1 MEREALTICF
11 PPDLLAKVRKLKEGS
26 ESFNDLIVKALEREM
41 RHRQGWAADHN
52 ARTENLFVGGGEIGA
67 LLRSHDWSQTP
78 LGVVE
83 IWSDS
88 LKTAVQILLTEL
100 DRVQPL
106 ESDLLLGRT
115 STDTLPQ
122 AAQADTFRVKLTNA
136 LRPLT
141 DANEIQVIAA
151 RVLGESLGASRV
163 IYIEVLPGGKEVVVH
178 KNYTNGVAELSG
190 LYHLEDFGRNLTDD
204 HRAGQTAIVPD
215 VANYP
220 KYSARDQARYRS
232 IDIAAHIDVPLIKN
246 NQFVALLAVHQAN
259 PRQWTEDEVKQVEE
273 TAEQTWAAVERARAE
288 AALHE
293 SRTELEGQQRKFDAL
308 VEAIPDFIYTF
319 DLAGRFTYVNPALL
333 NLWQKTLDEAL
344 GKNFFELD
352 YPTDLATRLQQQI
365 QQVIATRQ
373 PLKDETPYTS
383 AIGTRTYEYIFVPI
397 LGINGVVD
405 AVAGVTRDIT
415 ERRRAELALRQSEE
429 QTRNILESIAE
440 AFFALDENWQFTYMN
455 PSAETLL
462 DRTPGDLIGK
472 NLWSEYPGLIGNELA
487 QVYWSAMRDAKGG
500 RSHRVAASMTAFYPD
515 HDRWYEVR
523 TYPAP
528 NGITVY
534 FRNVTEQ
541 IQTAATLRQSEERYR
556 TLFESIDEGFCIIE
570 VLFDENDTPL
580 DYRFL
585 EINPT
590 FEQQTGL
597 RQAIGK
603 TARQLVPDLEDH
615 WIQIYG
621 QVALTGEP
629 ARFENGSFAM
639 NRWFDVYACRMGE
652 AQGRKV
658 AIVFKDISEQQ
669 AALRERKLREEI
681 SRQTAEFNAFR
692 VSLTDAL
699 RPLADPVKIQATAS
713 RVLGEY
719 LGANRVAYFEV
730 RGADYVVERDYV
742 NGATALAGNYPID
755 SFGPKLLAAYRT
767 GRAVSASDVEADPNL
782 SPEQRSAYAAIEI
795 GAYIG
800 IPLIKGGEFVAGLAV
815 HTSEARAWTPD
826 EVSLAEEVAERTWAA
841 VERARIEA
849 ALRESEEKYRTLFD
863 SIDEGFCL
871 VEVLFDDAGKTVD
884 HRFLETNPA
893 FENITALENAIGKT
907 IRELVPD
914 IEPHWAETLGKVVKT
929 RQPERWVNS
938 SEAMGFWFDLY
949 AFPVDEPEEHKVAII
964 FSNITQRKQAE
975 RQVEFL
981 TELSRRLGTVTDA
994 VEINRIVTREV
1005 GTFLNGHRCYY
1016 LDVTPDG
1023 SQVTVL
1029 PDWRLDGS
1037 DLAGTYDLSLFGAK
1051 EWWETAARLPFGIDD
1066 VNVHPWTKDFADNYT
1081 LINLQSYAIAPFVH
1095 EGRWVASIGVS
1106 SNKPRHWTAD
1116 EMLLLENVAARV
1128 APLIERARTE
1138 AALRDSE
1145 NRFRMAIEAAQL
1157 GTWDWNLITNQLIWD
1172 EGCKAMFGLPPE
1184 AESSIEVF
1192 FTGLHPDDRERLEQV
1207 VQWTLNPKSS
1217 GKYDVEYRTIGIQDG
1232 VERWIAAR
1240 GQAYFDAADN
1250 PQRFVGT
1257 VLNITEQKRIEA
1269 EREQLLARE
1278 QAAREAADRANRI
1291 KDEFLAVLSHELR
1304 SPLNPILGWT
1314 HLLQNG
1320 KLSEARRAEALKIIE
1335 RNANLQTQLI
1345 EDLLDISRIMQGKLS
1360 LTAAPVSL
1368 SFVISAAVETV
1379 RLAAEAKNIAIA
1391 LDLDSE
1397 IAPISGDATR
1407 LQQVMW
1413 NLLTNAVKFT
1423 PHSGQVSVELR
1434 QLDGLAQ
1441 IRVIDTGKGIN
1452 PQFLPY
1458 VFEYFRQEDGST
1470 TRKFGGLGLGLAI
1483 VRQIVEMHGGT
1494 VTAESQGENQG
1505 ATFIIQLPL
1514 MQQARAIA
1522 SEPIHTQIK
1531 AELPLDGVQILLVD
1545 DQPDTR
1551 EFQAF
1556 VLELSGANV
1565 TAVASGEEA
1574 LQALEQF
1581 TPDVLVSDI
1590 GMPEMDG
1597 YMLMQEIRARPPNQ
1611 GGNIRAI
1618 ALTAYATEIDRQRAL
1633 QVGFQTHITKPV
1645 EPEKLV
1651 RAVVSLVL

>member
-1 MEREALTICF
+1 MNFNSSINIQTHPLIADKKSGSKPSRTILRAQYNKYYPYLVTLIAMEREALTICF
-11 PPDLLAKVRKLKEGS
+11 PPDLLAKAKKLKEGS
-26 ESFNDLIVKALEREM
+26 ESFNDLIVKALEREI
-41 RHRQGWAADHN
+41 RYRQRWAAD
-52 ARTENLFVGGGEIGA
+52 RTKAENLFVGGGKIGA
-67 LLRSHDWSQTP
+67 LLRSHDWSQTS
-78 LGVVE
+78 LGAVE
-83 IWSDS
+83 TWSDS

-100 DRVQPL
+100 DRVQQL
-106 ESDLLLGRT
+106 ESDLLPECI
-115 STDTLPQ
+115 STNASHQ
-122 AAQADTFRVKLTNA
+122 AAQADAFRVKLTNA

-141 DANEIQVIAA
+141 DANEIQAIAA
-151 RVLGESLGASRV
+151 FVLGESLGASRV
-163 IYIEVLPGGKEVVVH
+163 IYIEVLPDGKEVIVH

-204 HRAGQTAIVPD
+204 HRAGRTAIVSD
-215 VANYP
+215 VANYS
-220 KYSARDQARYRS
+220 KYTASQRAIYQT

-246 NQFVALLAVHQAN
+246 NQFVALLAVHQAE
-259 PRQWTEDEVKQVEE
+259 PRQWTEDEVKRVEE

-288 AALHE
+288 AALRE
-293 SRTELEGQQRKFDAL
+293 SRSELERQLRKFDAI
-308 VEAIPDFIYTF
+308 VAAIPDFIYTF
-319 DLAGRFTYVNPALL
+319 DLAGRFTYISPALL
-333 NLWQKTLDEAL
+333 NLWQKTSDEAL

-352 YPTDLATRLQQQI
+352 YPTDLATRHQQQI

-373 PLKDETPYTS
+373 PLKDKTPYTS
-383 AIGTRTYEYIFVPI
+383 AIGTRTYEYIFVPL
-397 LGINGVVD
+397 LGINGAVD

-415 ERRRAELALRQSEE
+415 DVSNELCLRKQVEQALRQSEE
-429 QTRNILESIAE
+429 KSRNILESITD
-440 AFFALDENWQFTYMN
+440 AFFALDENWMFTYVN
-455 PSAETLL
+455 QAAEMLL
-462 DRTPGDLIGK
+462 DRVAGDLIGK
-472 NLWSEYPGLIGNELA
+472 TLWEEYSGLIGNELE
-487 QVYWSAMRDAKGG
+487 QIHWSAMRD
-500 RSHRVAASMTAFYPD
+500 RVAASMTAFYPD
-515 HDRWYEVR
+515 RDRWYEVR

-534 FRNVTEQ
+534 FKNVTEQ

-570 VLFDENDTPL
+570 VLFEENDLPSGSVPRAS

-597 RQAIGK
+597 RQAVGK

-629 ARFENGSFAM
+629 ARFENGSLAM

-652 AQGRKV
+652 PEARKV
-658 AIVFKDISEQQ
+658 AIVFKDISE
-669 AALRERKLREEI
+669 RKLSEEL
-681 SRQTAEFNAFR
+681 SRRTAEFNAFR
-692 VSLTDAL
+692 VSLSDAL
-699 RPLADPVKIQATAS
+699 RPLADPIEIQATAS

-719 LGANRVAYFEV
+719 LSANRVAYFEV

-742 NGATALAGNYPID
+742 NGAAALAGNYPVD

-782 SPEQRSAYAAIEI
+782 SPPERAAYAAIEI

-800 IPLIKGGEFVAGLAV
+800 IPLIKRGEFVAGLAV
-815 HTSEARAWTPD
+815 HTSGPRAWTPD

-841 VERARIEA
+841 VERARA
-849 ALRESEEKYRTLFD
+849 
-863 SIDEGFCL
+863 
-871 VEVLFDDAGKTVD
+871 
-884 HRFLETNPA
+884 
-893 FENITALENAIGKT
+893 
-907 IRELVPD
+907 
-914 IEPHWAETLGKVVKT
+914 
-929 RQPERWVNS
+929 
-938 SEAMGFWFDLY
+938 
-949 AFPVDEPEEHKVAII
+949 
-964 FSNITQRKQAE
+964 
-975 RQVEFL
+975 
-981 TELSRRLGTVTDA
+981 
-994 VEINRIVTREV
+994 
-1005 GTFLNGHRCYY
+1005 
-1016 LDVTPDG
+1016 
-1023 SQVTVL
+1023 
-1029 PDWRLDGS
+1029 
-1037 DLAGTYDLSLFGAK
+1037 
-1051 EWWETAARLPFGIDD
+1051 
-1066 VNVHPWTKDFADNYT
+1066 
-1081 LINLQSYAIAPFVH
+1081 
-1095 EGRWVASIGVS
+1095 
-1106 SNKPRHWTAD
+1106 
-1116 EMLLLENVAARV
+1116 
-1128 APLIERARTE
+1128 E

-1145 NRFRMAIEAAQL
+1145 NRFRMAIESAQL

-1172 EGCKAMFGLPPE
+1172 EGCKAMHGLPPE

-1192 FTGLHPDDRERLEQV
+1192 FAGLYPDDRERLEHLLQR
-1207 VQWTLNPKSS
+1207 TLNPKSN

-1269 EREQLLARE
+1269 EREQLLVRE
-1278 QAAREAADRANRI
+1278 QAARETADRANRI

-1314 HLLQNG
+1314 QLLQNG
-1320 KLSEARRAEALKIIE
+1320 KLRETQRAEALKIIE
-1335 RNANLQTQLI
+1335 RNANLQTRLI

-1368 SFVISAAVETV
+1368 TFVIYAAVETV

-1391 LDLDSE
+1391 LELDTE
-1397 IAPISGDATR
+1397 IAPIYGDAAR

-1423 PHSGQVSVELR
+1423 PNNGQVAVELR

-1441 IRVIDTGKGIN
+1441 IQVIDTGKGIN
-1452 PQFLPY
+1452 PQFLPH

-1483 VRQIVEMHGGT
+1483 VRQIVEMHGGR

-1514 MQQARAIA
+1514 MQHARAKLNA
-1522 SEPIHTQIK
+1522 FEPIHTQTEAK
-1531 AELPLDGVQILLVD
+1531 VPLEGVQILLVD
-1545 DQPDTR
+1545 DEADTR
-1551 EFQAF
+1551 EFQAL
-1556 VLELSGANV
+1556 VLSQCGANV
-1565 TAVASGEEA
+1565 TAVASALEA

-1590 GMPEMDG
+1590 GMAQMDG
-1597 YMLMQEIRARPPNQ
+1597 YMLMQQIRSRPANQ
-1611 GGNIRAI
+1611 GGTIRAI
-1618 ALTAYATEIDRQRAL
+1618 ALTAYAAEIDQQRAL

-1645 EPEKLV
+1645 EPQKLV
-1651 RAVVSLVL
+1651 RAIVSLVS

>member
-1 MEREALTICF
+1 M
-11 PPDLLAKVRKLKEGS
+11 
-26 ESFNDLIVKALEREM
+26 
-41 RHRQGWAADHN
+41 
-52 ARTENLFVGGGEIGA
+52 
-67 LLRSHDWSQTP
+67 
-78 LGVVE
+78 
-83 IWSDS
+83 
-88 LKTAVQILLTEL
+88 QILLTEL
-100 DRVQPL
+100 GQAQQPEKTQL
-106 ESDLLLGRT
+106 ESDLLPIST
-115 STDTLPQ
+115 STDALRQ
-122 AAQADTFRVKLTNA
+122 AAQADAFRVKLTNA

-141 DANEIQVIAA
+141 DANEIQAIAA

-163 IYIEVLPGGKEVVVH
+163 IYIEVLLGGKEVIVH

-190 LYHLEDFGRNLTDD
+190 LYHLEDFGRNLIDD
-204 HRAGQTAIVPD
+204 HRAGRTAIVPD

-220 KYSARDQARYRS
+220 KYTVSQKASYQT
-232 IDIAAHIDVPLIKN
+232 INIAAHIDVPLIKN
-246 NQFVALLAVHQAN
+246 DQFVALLAVHQAN
-259 PRQWTEDEVKQVEE
+259 PRPWTEDEVKRVEE

-288 AALHE
+288 AALRE

-308 VEAIPDFIYTF
+308 VAAIPDFIYTF
-319 DLAGRFTYVNPALL
+319 DLAGRFTYVNPPLL

-352 YPTDLATRLQQQI
+352 YPIGLATRLQQQI
-365 QQVIATRQ
+365 QQTIATCQ
-373 PLKDETPYTS
+373 PLKDETLYTS
-383 AIGTRTYEYIFVPI
+383 TIGTRTYEYIFVPI
-397 LGINGVVD
+397 LGINGAVD

-415 ERRRAELALRQSEE
+415 ERKQVEQALRESEE
-429 QTRNILESIAE
+429 QSRNILESITD
-440 AFFALDENWQFTYMN
+440 AFFALDENWMFTYVN
-455 PSAETLL
+455 QAAEMLL
-462 DRTPGDLIGK
+462 DRVPGNLIGK
-472 NLWSEYPGLIGNELA
+472 TLWEAYPGLIGHELEPIH
-487 QVYWSAMRDAKGG
+487 WSAMCD
-500 RSHRVAASMTAFYPD
+500 RVAASMTAFYPD

-534 FRNVTEQ
+534 FKNVTEQ

-570 VLFDENDTPL
+570 VLFDENDRPL

-597 RQAIGK
+597 RQAVGK

-621 QVALTGEP
+621 QVALTGES
-629 ARFENGSFAM
+629 ARFENGSLAM

-652 AQGRKV
+652 LEARKV
-658 AIVFKDISEQQ
+658 AIVFKDISE
-669 AALRERKLREEI
+669 RKLSEEI
-681 SRQTAEFNAFR
+681 LRRAAEFDAFR

-699 RPLADPVKIQATAS
+699 RPLADPVEIQATAS

-742 NGATALAGNYPID
+742 EGAAALAGNYPID

-767 GRAVSASDVEADPNL
+767 GCAVSASDVQADPNL
-782 SPEQRSAYAAIEI
+782 SPVQRAAYAAIEI

-800 IPLIKGGEFVAGLAV
+800 IPLVKGGEFVAGLAV
-815 HTSEARAWTPD
+815 HTSRSRAWTPD
-826 EVSLAEEVAERTWAA
+826 EISLAEEVAERTWAA
-841 VERARIEA
+841 VERAR
-849 ALRESEEKYRTLFD
+849 
-863 SIDEGFCL
+863 
-871 VEVLFDDAGKTVD
+871 V
-884 HRFLETNPA
+884 
-893 FENITALENAIGKT
+893 
-907 IRELVPD
+907 
-914 IEPHWAETLGKVVKT
+914 
-929 RQPERWVNS
+929 
-938 SEAMGFWFDLY
+938 
-949 AFPVDEPEEHKVAII
+949 
-964 FSNITQRKQAE
+964 
-975 RQVEFL
+975 
-981 TELSRRLGTVTDA
+981 
-994 VEINRIVTREV
+994 
-1005 GTFLNGHRCYY
+1005 
-1016 LDVTPDG
+1016 
-1023 SQVTVL
+1023 
-1029 PDWRLDGS
+1029 
-1037 DLAGTYDLSLFGAK
+1037 
-1051 EWWETAARLPFGIDD
+1051 
-1066 VNVHPWTKDFADNYT
+1066 
-1081 LINLQSYAIAPFVH
+1081 
-1095 EGRWVASIGVS
+1095 
-1106 SNKPRHWTAD
+1106 
-1116 EMLLLENVAARV
+1116 
-1128 APLIERARTE
+1128 E

-1145 NRFRMAIEAAQL
+1145 NRFRMALEAAQL

-1184 AESSIEVF
+1184 AQSSIEVF
-1192 FTGLHPDDRERLEQV
+1192 FAGLHPDDRERLEQV

-1257 VLNITEQKRIEA
+1257 VLNITEQKRIQT
-1269 EREQLLARE
+1269 EREQLLTRE

-1314 HLLQNG
+1314 QLLQNG
-1320 KLSEARRAEALKIIE
+1320 KLSEARRVEALKIIE
-1335 RNANLQTQLI
+1335 RNANLQTRLI
-1345 EDLLDISRIMQGKLS
+1345 EDLLDISCIMQGKLS

-1368 SFVISAAVETV
+1368 TFVIAAAVETV

-1397 IAPISGDATR
+1397 IAPIYGDAAR
-1407 LQQVMW
+1407 LQQVVW

-1423 PHSGQVSVELR
+1423 PNGGKVSVELR

-1452 PQFLPY
+1452 PQFLPH
-1458 VFEYFRQEDGST
+1458 VFESFRQEDGST

-1483 VRQIVEMHGGT
+1483 GRQIVEMHGGT

-1505 ATFIIQLPL
+1505 ATFIMQLPL
-1514 MQQARAIA
+1514 MQQATSIA
-1522 SEPIHTQIK
+1522 SEPIHTQTQ
-1531 AELPLDGVQILLVD
+1531 AEVPLDGVQILLVD
-1545 DQPDTR
+1545 DEPDTR

-1556 VLELSGANV
+1556 VLSQSGANV

-1581 TPDVLVSDI
+1581 TFDVLVSDI
-1590 GMPEMDG
+1590 GMAFIDG
-1597 YMLMQEIRARPPNQ
+1597 YMLMQQIRSRSPNQ
-1611 GGNIRAI
+1611 GGTIRAI
-1618 ALTAYATEIDRQRAL
+1618 ALTAYTTEIDQQRAL

-1645 EPEKLV
+1645 EPEELV
-1651 RAVVSLVL
+1651 RAIANLLERN

>member
-1 MEREALTICF
+1 MQTQSDNSKKILS
-11 PPDLLAKVRKLKEGS
+11 DKGS
-26 ESFNDLIVKALEREM
+26 ESMKAEE
-41 RHRQGWAADHN
+41 HKAWA
-52 ARTENLFVGGGEIGA
+52 ENLFVGGGEIGA
-67 LLRSHDWSQTP
+67 LLRSHNWSQTP
-78 LGVVE
+78 LGAVE
-83 IWSDS
+83 TWPDS
-88 LKTAVQILLTEL
+88 LKTAVEILLTEL
-100 DRVQPL
+100 DQAQPTEKTQL
-106 ESDLLLGRT
+106 ESDLLQGRT
-115 STDTLPQ
+115 STDALRQ
-122 AAQADTFRVKLTNA
+122 AAQADAFRVKLTNA

-163 IYIEVLPGGKEVVVH
+163 IYIEVLPGGKEIIVH

-204 HRAGQTAIVPD
+204 HQAERTAIVPD

-220 KYSARDQARYRS
+220 KYTASEKARYQT

-246 NQFVALLAVHQAN
+246 EQFVALLAVHQAN
-259 PRQWTEDEVKQVEE
+259 PRPWTEDEVKRVEE

-288 AALHE
+288 AALGE
-293 SRTELEGQQRKFDAL
+293 SRTDLERQLRKFDAI
-308 VEAIPDFIYTF
+308 VAAIPDSIYTF
-319 DLAGRFTYVNPALL
+319 DLAGRFTYVSPALL
-333 NLWQKTLDEAL
+333 NLWQKTSDEAL

-373 PLKDETPYTS
+373 PLKDESSYTS
-383 AIGTRTYEYIFVPI
+383 AIGTRAYEYIFVPL
-397 LGINGVVD
+397 LGINGAVD

-415 ERRRAELALRQSEE
+415 DISDELRLRRQAEQALRQSEE

-472 NLWSEYPGLIGNELA
+472 NLWSEYPGLIGNELE
-487 QVYWSAMRDAKGG
+487 QVYWSTMQD
-500 RSHRVAASMTAFYPD
+500 RVAGSMTAFYPD

-523 TYPAP
+523 TYPAR

-541 IQTAATLRQSEERYR
+541 IQTTATLRQSEERYR
-556 TLFESIDEGFCIIE
+556 TLFESIDEGFCIVE

-585 EINPT
+585 EINPA

-597 RQAIGK
+597 RQAVGK
-603 TARQLVPDLEDH
+603 TARQLVPDLEGY

-629 ARFENGSFAM
+629 ARFENASVAM
-639 NRWFDVYACRMGE
+639 NRWFDVYACRTGE
-652 AQGRKV
+652 AQARKV
-658 AIVFKDISEQQ
+658 AIVFKDISD
-669 AALRERKLREEI
+669 RKLSEEI
-681 SRQTAEFNAFR
+681 LRRTAEFNAFC

-699 RPLADPVKIQATAS
+699 RLLADPVEIQATAS
-713 RVLGEY
+713 GVLGEY

-730 RGADYVVERDYV
+730 RDADYVVERDYV
-742 NGATALAGNYPID
+742 NGAAALAGNYPID

-782 SPEQRSAYAAIEI
+782 SPEQRAAYAAIEI
-795 GAYIG
+795 CAYIG

-815 HTSEARAWTPD
+815 HTSEPRAWTPD

-841 VERARIEA
+841 VERARTEA
-849 ALRESEEKYRTLFD
+849 ALRESD
-863 SIDEGFCL
+863 
-871 VEVLFDDAGKTVD
+871 
-884 HRFLETNPA
+884 
-893 FENITALENAIGKT
+893 
-907 IRELVPD
+907 
-914 IEPHWAETLGKVVKT
+914 
-929 RQPERWVNS
+929 
-938 SEAMGFWFDLY
+938 
-949 AFPVDEPEEHKVAII
+949 
-964 FSNITQRKQAE
+964 
-975 RQVEFL
+975 
-981 TELSRRLGTVTDA
+981 
-994 VEINRIVTREV
+994 
-1005 GTFLNGHRCYY
+1005 
-1016 LDVTPDG
+1016 
-1023 SQVTVL
+1023 
-1029 PDWRLDGS
+1029 
-1037 DLAGTYDLSLFGAK
+1037 
-1051 EWWETAARLPFGIDD
+1051 
-1066 VNVHPWTKDFADNYT
+1066 
-1081 LINLQSYAIAPFVH
+1081 
-1095 EGRWVASIGVS
+1095 
-1106 SNKPRHWTAD
+1106 
-1116 EMLLLENVAARV
+1116 
-1128 APLIERARTE
+1128 
-1138 AALRDSE
+1138 

-1184 AESSIEVF
+1184 ALCSIEAF
-1192 FTGLHPDDRERLEQV
+1192 FAGQHPDDRDRLEQV
-1207 VQWTLNPKSS
+1207 MQWTLNPVSN
-1217 GKYDVEYRTIGIQDG
+1217 GKYDAEYRTIGIQDG

-1240 GQAYFDAADN
+1240 GQAYFDAADK
-1250 PQRFVGT
+1250 PQRFLGT
-1257 VLNITEQKRIEA
+1257 VLNITEQKRIQA

-1304 SPLNPILGWT
+1304 SPLNPILGWVR
-1314 HLLQNG
+1314 LLQNG
-1320 KLSEARRAEALKIIE
+1320 KLSEARKAEALKIIE
-1335 RNANLQTQLI
+1335 RNAHLQTQLI

-1360 LTAAPVSL
+1360 LRAAPVSL
-1368 SFVISAAVETV
+1368 TFVISAAVETV

-1391 LDLDSE
+1391 LDLDE
-1397 IAPISGDATR
+1397 IALISGDVAR
-1407 LQQVMW
+1407 LQQVVW

-1423 PHSGQVSVELR
+1423 PNSGQVTVELR

-1452 PQFLPY
+1452 TQFLPH

-1505 ATFIIQLPL
+1505 ATLIIQLPL
-1514 MQQARAIA
+1514 MQQATSIA
-1522 SEPIHTQIK
+1522 SDPIHTQTE
-1531 AELPLDGVQILLVD
+1531 AEVPLDGVQILLVD
-1545 DQPDTR
+1545 DEPDTR

-1556 VLELSGANV
+1556 LLSQSGANV
-1565 TAVASGEEA
+1565 TAVASGLEA

-1597 YMLMQEIRARPPNQ
+1597 YMLMQQIRSRPPNQ
-1611 GGNIRAI
+1611 GGTIRAI
-1618 ALTAYATEIDRQRAL
+1618 ALTAYAAEIDQQRAL

-1645 EPEKLV
+1645 EPEELV
-1651 RAVVSLVL
+1651 RAIANLLEPN

>member
-1 MEREALTICF
+1 M
-11 PPDLLAKVRKLKEGS
+11 
-26 ESFNDLIVKALEREM
+26 KAGE
-41 RHRQGWAADHN
+41 HKAWA
-52 ARTENLFVGGGEIGA
+52 ENLFVGGGEIGA
-67 LLRSHDWSQTP
+67 LLRSHNWSQTP
-78 LGVVE
+78 LGAVE
-83 IWSDS
+83 TWSDS

-100 DRVQPL
+100 DQAQQPEKTQL
-106 ESDLLLGRT
+106 ESDLSPVST
-115 STDTLPQ
+115 STDALRH
-122 AAQADTFRVKLTNA
+122 AQAHAFRVKLTNA

-141 DANEIQVIAA
+141 DANEIQAIAA
-151 RVLGESLGASRV
+151 LILGESLDASRV
-163 IYIEVLPGGKEVVVH
+163 IYIEVLPGGKEVIVH

-220 KYSARDQARYRS
+220 KYTASHSAMYQT

-246 NQFVALLAVHQAN
+246 DQFVALLAVHQAN
-259 PRQWTEDEVKQVEE
+259 PRPWTEDEVKRVEE

-288 AALHE
+288 AALRE
-293 SRTELEGQQRKFDAL
+293 SRTELERQLRKFDAL
-308 VEAIPDFIYTF
+308 VAAIPDFIYTF
-319 DLAGRFTYVNPALL
+319 DLAGRFTYVSPALL
-333 NLWQKTLDEAL
+333 NLWQKTSDEAL
-344 GKNFFELD
+344 GKNFFDLD

-383 AIGTRTYEYIFVPI
+383 AIGTRAYEYIFVPL
-397 LGINGVVD
+397 LGINGAVD

-415 ERRRAELALRQSEE
+415 DVSDELRLRKRVEQALHQSEK
-429 QTRNILESIAE
+429 QARNILESIAE

-462 DRTPGDLIGK
+462 DRTPGDLVGK

-487 QVYWSAMRDAKGG
+487 QVYWSAMRD
-500 RSHRVAASMTAFYPD
+500 RVAASMTAFYPD

-523 TYPAP
+523 SYPAP

-534 FRNVTEQ
+534 FKNVTEQ

-570 VLFDENDTPL
+570 VLFDENDPPSASGSTL
-580 DYRFL
+580 RASDYRFL

-590 FEQQTGL
+590 FEEQTGL
-597 RQAIGK
+597 QQAVGK
-603 TARQLVPDLEDH
+603 TVRQLVPDIEDH

-629 ARFENGSFAM
+629 ARFENGSLAM

-652 AQGRKV
+652 PEGRKV

-669 AALRERKLREEI
+669 AALRERKLSEEF
-681 SRQTAEFNAFR
+681 SRRTAEFNAFR

-699 RPLADPVKIQATAS
+699 RPLADPVEIQATAS
-713 RVLGEY
+713 RVLGKY

-730 RGADYVVERDYV
+730 RGADYVIERDYV
-742 NGATALAGNYPID
+742 NKAAALAGNYPID
-755 SFGPKLLAAYRT
+755 SFGPKLVAAFRNGRT
-767 GRAVSASDVEADPNL
+767 VSSSDVEADPNL
-782 SPEQRSAYAAIEI
+782 SPDQRAAYAAIQI

-800 IPLIKGGEFVAGLAV
+800 IPLVKRGEFVAGLAV
-815 HTSEARAWTPD
+815 HTSEPRAWTPD

-841 VERARIEA
+841 VERVRAEA

-871 VEVLFDDAGKTVD
+871 VEVLFDDAKKAVD
-884 HRFLETNPA
+884 YRFLETNPA
-893 FENITALENAIGKT
+893 FLNITALENAIGKT
-907 IRELVPD
+907 GRELVPD
-914 IEPHWAETLGKVVKT
+914 IEPHWAETFGKVVKT
-929 RQPERWVNS
+929 RQPERWVNR

-964 FSNITQRKQAE
+964 FSNITERKQAE

-1081 LINLQSYAIAPFVH
+1081 LINMQSYVIAPFVR

-1106 SNKPRHWTAD
+1106 SNKPRHWTAN

-1184 AESSIEVF
+1184 ALCSIEVF
-1192 FTGLHPDDRERLEQV
+1192 FAGLHPDDRDRLEQV
-1207 VQWTLNPKSS
+1207 LQWTLNPASS
-1217 GKYDVEYRTIGIQDG
+1217 GKYDAEYRTIGIQDG

-1240 GQAYFDAADN
+1240 GQVYFDAADN
-1250 PQRFVGT
+1250 PRRFLGT

-1320 KLSEARRAEALKIIE
+1320 KLSEAQRAEALKIIE

-1360 LTAAPVSL
+1360 LTVAPVSL
-1368 SFVISAAVETV
+1368 NFVICAALETV
-1379 RLAAEAKNIAIA
+1379 HLAAEAKNIAIA

-1397 IAPISGDATR
+1397 IAPISGDAAR

-1423 PHSGQVSVELR
+1423 PNGRQVTVELR
-1434 QLDGLAQ
+1434 QLDALAQ

-1452 PQFLPY
+1452 PQFLPH

-1505 ATFIIQLPL
+1505 ATFIIQLPV
-1514 MQQARAIA
+1514 MQQATSIA
-1522 SEPIHTQIK
+1522 SELIYTQTK
-1531 AELPLDGVQILLVD
+1531 AEVPLDGVQILLVD
-1545 DQPDTR
+1545 DEPDTR

-1556 VLELSGANV
+1556 VLSQSGANV
-1565 TAVASGEEA
+1565 TAVASGLEA

-1597 YMLMQEIRARPPNQ
+1597 YMLMQQIRSRPPNQ
-1611 GGNIRAI
+1611 GGSIRAI
-1618 ALTAYATEIDRQRAL
+1618 ALTAYAAEIDQQRAL

-1645 EPEKLV
+1645 EPEELV
-1651 RAVVSLVL
+1651 RAIANLLEGN

>member
-11 PPDLLAKVRKLKEGS
+11 PPDLLAKARKLKEGS
-26 ESFNDLIVKALEREM
+26 ESFNDLIVRALEREM
-41 RHRQGWAADHN
+41 RHRQGWAAD
-52 ARTENLFVGGGEIGA
+52 RTKAENLFVGGGEIGT
-67 LLRSHDWSQTP
+67 LLRSHNWSQTP
-78 LGVVE
+78 LGAVKT
-83 IWSDS
+83 WPDS

-100 DRVQPL
+100 DRVQQL
-106 ESDLLLGRT
+106 ESDLLPERT
-115 STDTLPQ
+115 STDALRQ
-122 AAQADTFRVKLTNA
+122 AAQADAFRVKLTNA

-141 DANEIQVIAA
+141 DANEIQAIAA
-151 RVLGESLGASRV
+151 RILGESLGASRV
-163 IYIEVLPGGKEVVVH
+163 IYIEVLRGGKEVIVH

-204 HRAGQTAIVPD
+204 HRAGQTAIIPD

-220 KYSARDQARYRS
+220 KYTASEKARYRS

-246 NQFVALLAVHQAN
+246 GQFIALLAVHQAN
-259 PRQWTEDEVKQVEE
+259 PRQWTEDDVRLVEE
-273 TAEQTWAAVERARAE
+273 TVAQTWAAVERARAE
-288 AALHE
+288 AISRE
-293 SRTELEGQQRKFDAL
+293 SRTELERQLRKFDAIAA
-308 VEAIPDFIYTF
+308 AIPDFIYTF
-319 DLAGRFTYVNPALL
+319 DLAGRFTYVSPALL
-333 NLWQKTLDEAL
+333 NLWQKTSDEAL

-373 PLKDETPYTS
+373 LLKDETPYTS
-383 AIGTRTYEYIFVPI
+383 AIGTRTYEYIFVPL
-397 LGINGVVD
+397 LGINGAVE

-429 QTRNILESIAE
+429 QSRNILESIAE
-440 AFFALDENWQFTYMN
+440 AFFSLDENWRFTYVN
-455 PSAETLL
+455 RSAEILL
-462 DRTPGDLIGK
+462 DRAPDDLIGK
-472 NLWSEYPGLIGNELA
+472 NIWEEYPGLIGNELA
-487 QVYWSAMRDAKGG
+487 QVYWSAMRDRA
-500 RSHRVAASMTAFYPD
+500 AASLTAFYPD

-534 FRNVTEQ
+534 FNNVTEQ
-541 IQTAATLRQSEERYR
+541 IQTAANLRQSEERYR
-556 TLFESIDEGFCIIE
+556 MLFESIDQSFCLCQM
-570 VLFDENDTPL
+570 LFDENGEPI
-580 DYRFL
+580 DYRVL
-585 EINPT
+585 EVNPM
-590 FEQQTGL
+590 FERMTELQDATIRELIPDIQAHWFDIYGKVVQTGESVRFENQSLAMNQWFDVNAFRVGEPQNHQFALLFTDTSDRKRAEEIL
-597 RQAIGK
+597 RQA
-603 TARQLVPDLEDH
+603 
-615 WIQIYG
+615 
-621 QVALTGEP
+621 
-629 ARFENGSFAM
+629 
-639 NRWFDVYACRMGE
+639 
-652 AQGRKV
+652 
-658 AIVFKDISEQQ
+658 
-669 AALRERKLREEI
+669 
-681 SRQTAEFNAFR
+681 AEFDAFR
-692 VSLTDAL
+692 VSLADAL
-699 RPLADPVKIQATAS
+699 RLLADPIEIQVTAS

-730 RGADYVVERDYV
+730 HGADYVFERDYV
-742 NGATALAGNYPID
+742 NGAAALAGNYPID
-755 SFGPKLLAAYRT
+755 SFGLKLLAAYCT
-767 GRAVSASDVEADPNL
+767 GCAVSVSDVEADPNL
-782 SPEQRSAYAAIEI
+782 SPDQRAAYAAIQI

-800 IPLIKGGEFVAGLAV
+800 IPLLKRGEFVAGLAV
-815 HTSEARAWTPD
+815 HTSGPRAWTPD

-841 VERARIEA
+841 VERARAEA

-871 VEVLFDDAGKTVD
+871 VEVLFDDARKAVD
-884 HRFLETNPA
+884 YRYLETNPA
-893 FENITALENAIGKT
+893 FENITTLKNAIGKT
-907 IRELVPD
+907 VRELVPD
-914 IEPHWAETLGKVVKT
+914 IEPHWAETLGRVDKT
-929 RQPERWVNS
+929 RQPERWINS

-949 AFPVDEPEEHKVAII
+949 AFPVDEPEEHKVAMI

-994 VEINRIVTREV
+994 AEINRIVTREV

-1023 SQVTVL
+1023 RQVTVL

-1037 DLAGTYDLSLFGAK
+1037 DLAGTYDLTLFGVK
-1051 EWWETAARLPFGIDD
+1051 EWWETAAHQPFGIDD
-1066 VNVHPWTKDFADNYT
+1066 VNTHPWTKDFADNYT
-1081 LINLQSYAIAPFVH
+1081 LINLQSYIIAPFVR
-1095 EGRWVASIGVS
+1095 EGRWVASVGVS
-1106 SNKPRHWTAD
+1106 SDKPRHWTAN

-1172 EGCKAMFGLPPE
+1172 QGCKAMFGLPPE

-1192 FTGLHPDDRERLEQV
+1192 FAGLHPDDRERLEQV

-1240 GQAYFDAADN
+1240 GQTYFDAADN

-1257 VLNITEQKRIEA
+1257 VLNITEQKRIQA

-1314 HLLQNG
+1314 RLLQNG

-1335 RNANLQTQLI
+1335 RNANLQTRLI

-1360 LTAAPVSL
+1360 LTAAQVSL
-1368 SFVISAAVETV
+1368 TFIISAAVETV

-1391 LDLDSE
+1391 LDLDFE
-1397 IAPISGDATR
+1397 IAPIFGDAAR
-1407 LQQVMW
+1407 LQQVVW
-1413 NLLTNAVKFT
+1413 NLLTNGVKFT
-1423 PHSGQVSVELR
+1423 PNGGQVTIELR
-1434 QLDGLAQ
+1434 QFDGLAQ

-1452 PQFLPY
+1452 PQFLPH

-1494 VTAESQGENQG
+1494 VTAESPGENQG

-1514 MQQARAIA
+1514 MQQARAMPAARAKLNA
-1522 SEPIHTQIK
+1522 SQPIPTQAK
-1531 AELPLDGVQILLVD
+1531 TEVLLDGVQILLVD
-1545 DQPDTR
+1545 DEPDTR

-1556 VLELSGANV
+1556 MLEQSGANV
-1565 TAVASGEEA
+1565 TAVASGLEA
-1574 LQALEQF
+1574 LQALEQLTF
-1581 TPDVLVSDI
+1581 DVLVSDI
-1590 GMPEMDG
+1590 GMAQMDG
-1597 YMLMQEIRARPPNQ
+1597 YMLMQEIRSRPPNQ
-1611 GGNIRAI
+1611 GGTIRAI
-1618 ALTAYATEIDRQRAL
+1618 ALTAYAAEIDQQRAF

-1651 RAVVSLVL
+1651 KAIVSLVS

>member
-1 MEREALTICF
+1 MEHEALTICF
-11 PPDLLAKVRKLKEGS
+11 PPDLLAKARNLMEGS
-26 ESFNDLIVKALEREM
+26 ESFNDLIVKGLEREM
-41 RHRQGWAADHN
+41 RHRRGWAAD
-52 ARTENLFVGGGEIGA
+52 RTKAENLFVNGGEIGA

-78 LGVVE
+78 LGAVE
-83 IWSDS
+83 TWSDS

-106 ESDLLLGRT
+106 ESELLPIST

-122 AAQADTFRVKLTNA
+122 AAQADAFPVKLTNA

-141 DANEIQVIAA
+141 DANEIQAIAA
-151 RVLGESLGASRV
+151 LVLGESLGASRV
-163 IYIEVLPGGKEVVVH
+163 IYIEVLPDGKEVIVH

-220 KYSARDQARYRS
+220 KYTASQKVMYQT

-246 NQFVALLAVHQAN
+246 DQFVALLAVHQAN
-259 PRQWTEDEVKQVEE
+259 PRPWTEDEVKRVKE

-288 AALHE
+288 AALRE
-293 SRTELEGQQRKFDAL
+293 SRTELEGQLRKFDAL
-308 VEAIPDFIYTF
+308 VAAIPDFIYTF
-319 DLAGRFTYVNPALL
+319 DLAGRFTYVSPALL
-333 NLWQKTLDEAL
+333 NLWQKTSDEAL

-365 QQVIATRQ
+365 QQAIATRQ

-383 AIGTRTYEYIFVPI
+383 AIGTGTYEYIFVP
-397 LGINGVVD
+397 LFGINSAVD

-415 ERRRAELALRQSEE
+415 ERRQVEQALRQSEE

-440 AFFALDENWQFTYMN
+440 AFFALDENWQFTYIN

-462 DRTPGDLIGK
+462 DRTPGDLVGK

-487 QVYWSAMRDAKGG
+487 QVYWSTMRD
-500 RSHRVAASMTAFYPD
+500 RVAASMTAFYPE

-528 NGITVY
+528 NGIAVY

-556 TLFESIDEGFCIIE
+556 TLFESIDEGFSIIE

-597 RQAIGK
+597 RQAVGK

-629 ARFENGSFAM
+629 ARFENGSAAM

-652 AQGRKV
+652 AQARKV

-669 AALRERKLREEI
+669 AALRERKRAEEI
-681 SRQTAEFNAFR
+681 SRRAAEFNAFR

-719 LGANRVAYFEV
+719 LGANRVLYFEV

-742 NGATALAGNYPID
+742 NGVAALAGNYPID

-767 GRAVSASDVEADPNL
+767 GCAVSVFDVEADPNL
-782 SPEQRSAYAAIEI
+782 SPEQRAAYAAIEI

-800 IPLIKGGEFVAGLAV
+800 IPLIKRGEFVAGLAV
-815 HTSEARAWTPD
+815 NTSEARAWTPD
-826 EVSLAEEVAERTWAA
+826 EVSLAEEVADRTWAA
-841 VERARIEA
+841 V
-849 ALRESEEKYRTLFD
+849 
-863 SIDEGFCL
+863 
-871 VEVLFDDAGKTVD
+871 
-884 HRFLETNPA
+884 
-893 FENITALENAIGKT
+893 
-907 IRELVPD
+907 
-914 IEPHWAETLGKVVKT
+914 
-929 RQPERWVNS
+929 
-938 SEAMGFWFDLY
+938 
-949 AFPVDEPEEHKVAII
+949 
-964 FSNITQRKQAE
+964 
-975 RQVEFL
+975 
-981 TELSRRLGTVTDA
+981 
-994 VEINRIVTREV
+994 
-1005 GTFLNGHRCYY
+1005 
-1016 LDVTPDG
+1016 
-1023 SQVTVL
+1023 
-1029 PDWRLDGS
+1029 
-1037 DLAGTYDLSLFGAK
+1037 
-1051 EWWETAARLPFGIDD
+1051 
-1066 VNVHPWTKDFADNYT
+1066 
-1081 LINLQSYAIAPFVH
+1081 
-1095 EGRWVASIGVS
+1095 
-1106 SNKPRHWTAD
+1106 
-1116 EMLLLENVAARV
+1116 
-1128 APLIERARTE
+1128 ERARTE

-1172 EGCKAMFGLPPE
+1172 EGCKAMFGLPLE

-1192 FTGLHPDDRERLEQV
+1192 YAGLHPDDHERLEQV
-1207 VQWTLNPKSS
+1207 LQWTFNPKSN

-1232 VERWIAAR
+1232 IERWIAAR
-1240 GQAYFDAADN
+1240 GQAYFDAANN
-1250 PQRFVGT
+1250 PQRFIGT
-1257 VLNITEQKRIEA
+1257 VLNITEQKRIQA
-1269 EREQLLARE
+1269 EREQLLASE

-1314 HLLQNG
+1314 RLLQNG
-1320 KLSEARRAEALKIIE
+1320 KLSEARRVEALKTIE

-1368 SFVISAAVETV
+1368 TFVISAAVETV
-1379 RLAAEAKNIAIA
+1379 RLAAEAKNIVIA
-1391 LDLDSE
+1391 LDLDSK
-1397 IAPISGDATR
+1397 IAPISGDVAR
-1407 LQQVMW
+1407 LQQVVW
-1413 NLLTNAVKFT
+1413 NLLTNGVKFT
-1423 PHSGQVSVELR
+1423 PHGGQVSVELR

-1514 MQQARAIA
+1514 MQQATSIA
-1522 SEPIHTQIK
+1522 SEPIHTQIE
-1531 AELPLDGVQILLVD
+1531 AEVPLDGVQILLVD

-1565 TAVASGEEA
+1565 TAVASGLEA

-1597 YMLMQEIRARPPNQ
+1597 YMLMQQIRSRPPNQ

-1618 ALTAYATEIDRQRAL
+1618 ALTAYAAEIDQQRAL

-1651 RAVVSLVL
+1651 RAIVSLVS

>member
-1 MEREALTICF
+1 M
-11 PPDLLAKVRKLKEGS
+11 
-26 ESFNDLIVKALEREM
+26 
-41 RHRQGWAADHN
+41 
-52 ARTENLFVGGGEIGA
+52 
-67 LLRSHDWSQTP
+67 LRSHNWSQTP
-78 LGVVE
+78 LGAVE
-83 IWSDS
+83 TWPDS

-100 DRVQPL
+100 DQAQQL
-106 ESDLLLGRT
+106 ESDLLPIST
-115 STDTLPQ
+115 STDALRQ
-122 AAQADTFRVKLTNA
+122 AAQADAFRVKLTNA
-136 LRPLT
+136 LRQLT
-141 DANEIQVIAA
+141 DANEIQAIAA

-163 IYIEVLPGGKEVVVH
+163 IYIEVSPGGKEVIVH

-215 VANYP
+215 VANYF
-220 KYSARDQARYRS
+220 KYSASEKARYRA

-246 NQFVALLAVHQAN
+246 AQFVALLAVHQAN

-293 SRTELEGQQRKFDAL
+293 SRTELEGQLRKFNAI
-308 VEAIPDFIYTF
+308 VAAIPDFIYTF
-319 DLAGRFTYVNPALL
+319 DLAGRFTYVSPALL
-333 NLWQKTLDEAL
+333 NLWQKTSDEAL

-365 QQVIATRQ
+365 QQTIATRQ

-383 AIGTRTYEYIFVPI
+383 AIGTRAYEYIFVPI

-415 ERRRAELALRQSEE
+415 ERRQAELALRQSEE

-440 AFFALDENWQFTYMN
+440 AFFSLDENWQFTYMN

-462 DRTPGDLIGK
+462 DRTLGDLVGK

-487 QVYWSAMRDAKGG
+487 QVYWSAMRD
-500 RSHRVAASMTAFYPD
+500 HVAASMTTFYPD

-541 IQTAATLRQSEERYR
+541 IQTVATLRQSEERYR

-597 RQAIGK
+597 RQAVGK

-629 ARFENGSFAM
+629 ARFENGSVAM

-652 AQGRKV
+652 AQARKV
-658 AIVFKDISEQQ
+658 AIVFKDISD
-669 AALRERKLREEI
+669 RKLREEI

-692 VSLTDAL
+692 LSLTDAL
-699 RPLADPVKIQATAS
+699 RPLADPVEIQATAS

-742 NGATALAGNYPID
+742 NKAAALAGSYPID
-755 SFGPKLLAAYRT
+755 SFGPKLFAAYRT

-782 SPEQRSAYAAIEI
+782 SPEQRAAYAAIEI

-800 IPLIKGGEFVAGLAV
+800 IPLIKRGEFVAGLAV

-826 EVSLAEEVAERTWAA
+826 EVSLAEEVADRTWAA
-841 VERARIEA
+841 V
-849 ALRESEEKYRTLFD
+849 
-863 SIDEGFCL
+863 
-871 VEVLFDDAGKTVD
+871 
-884 HRFLETNPA
+884 
-893 FENITALENAIGKT
+893 
-907 IRELVPD
+907 
-914 IEPHWAETLGKVVKT
+914 
-929 RQPERWVNS
+929 
-938 SEAMGFWFDLY
+938 
-949 AFPVDEPEEHKVAII
+949 
-964 FSNITQRKQAE
+964 
-975 RQVEFL
+975 
-981 TELSRRLGTVTDA
+981 
-994 VEINRIVTREV
+994 
-1005 GTFLNGHRCYY
+1005 
-1016 LDVTPDG
+1016 
-1023 SQVTVL
+1023 
-1029 PDWRLDGS
+1029 
-1037 DLAGTYDLSLFGAK
+1037 
-1051 EWWETAARLPFGIDD
+1051 
-1066 VNVHPWTKDFADNYT
+1066 
-1081 LINLQSYAIAPFVH
+1081 
-1095 EGRWVASIGVS
+1095 
-1106 SNKPRHWTAD
+1106 
-1116 EMLLLENVAARV
+1116 
-1128 APLIERARTE
+1128 ERARTE

-1184 AESSIEVF
+1184 ALCSIEVF
-1192 FTGLHPDDRERLEQV
+1192 FAGLHPDDKERLEQV
-1207 VQWTLNPKSS
+1207 VQWTLNPKSN
-1217 GKYDVEYRTIGIQDG
+1217 GKYDAEYRTIGIQDG

-1240 GQAYFDAADN
+1240 GQAYFDAVNN

-1257 VLNITEQKRIEA
+1257 VLNITQQKHIEA
-1269 EREQLLARE
+1269 EREQLLTRE

-1368 SFVISAAVETV
+1368 SFVISAALETV

-1423 PHSGQVSVELR
+1423 PNSGQVTVELR
-1434 QLDGLAQ
+1434 QLNGLAQ

-1452 PQFLPY
+1452 PQFLPH

-1514 MQQARAIA
+1514 IQQATSIA
-1522 SEPIHTQIK
+1522 SEPIHTQIE
-1531 AELPLDGVQILLVD
+1531 AEVPLDGVQILLVD
-1545 DQPDTR
+1545 DEPDTR

-1556 VLELSGANV
+1556 VLEQSGANV
-1565 TAVASGEEA
+1565 TAVASGLEA

-1581 TPDVLVSDI
+1581 TFDVLVSDI
-1590 GMPEMDG
+1590 GMAQMDG
-1597 YMLMQEIRARPPNQ
+1597 YMLMQQIRSRPPNQ
-1611 GGNIRAI
+1611 GGTIRAI
-1618 ALTAYATEIDRQRAL
+1618 ALTAYAAEIDQQRAL

-1645 EPEKLV
+1645 EPKELV
-1651 RAVVSLVL
+1651 RAIANLLKRN

>member
-1 MEREALTICF
+1 
-11 PPDLLAKVRKLKEGS
+11 
-26 ESFNDLIVKALEREM
+26 M
-41 RHRQGWAADHN
+41 RHRRGWAAD
-52 ARTENLFVGGGEIGA
+52 RTKAENLFVNGGEIGA

-78 LGVVE
+78 LGAVE
-83 IWSDS
+83 TWSDS

-106 ESDLLLGRT
+106 ESELLPIST

-122 AAQADTFRVKLTNA
+122 AAQADAFPVKLTNA

-141 DANEIQVIAA
+141 DANEIQAIAA
-151 RVLGESLGASRV
+151 LVLGESLGASRV
-163 IYIEVLPGGKEVVVH
+163 IYIEVLPDGKEVIVH

-220 KYSARDQARYRS
+220 KYTASQKVMYQT

-246 NQFVALLAVHQAN
+246 DQFVALLAVHQAN
-259 PRQWTEDEVKQVEE
+259 PRPWTEDEVKRVKE

-288 AALHE
+288 AALRE
-293 SRTELEGQQRKFDAL
+293 SRTELEGQLRKFDAL
-308 VEAIPDFIYTF
+308 VAAIPDFIYTF
-319 DLAGRFTYVNPALL
+319 DLAGRFTYVSPALL
-333 NLWQKTLDEAL
+333 NLWQKTSDEAL

-365 QQVIATRQ
+365 QQAIATRQ

-383 AIGTRTYEYIFVPI
+383 AIGTGTYEYIFVP
-397 LGINGVVD
+397 LFGINSAVD

-415 ERRRAELALRQSEE
+415 ERRQVEQALRQSEE

-440 AFFALDENWQFTYMN
+440 AFFALDENWQFTYIN

-462 DRTPGDLIGK
+462 DRTPGDLVGK

-487 QVYWSAMRDAKGG
+487 QVYWSTMRD
-500 RSHRVAASMTAFYPD
+500 RVAASMTAFYPE

-528 NGITVY
+528 NGIAVY

-556 TLFESIDEGFCIIE
+556 TLFESIDEGFSIIE

-597 RQAIGK
+597 RQAVGK

-629 ARFENGSFAM
+629 ARFENGSAAM

-652 AQGRKV
+652 AQARKV

-669 AALRERKLREEI
+669 AALRERKRAEEI
-681 SRQTAEFNAFR
+681 SRRAAEFNAFR

-719 LGANRVAYFEV
+719 LGANRVLYFEV

-742 NGATALAGNYPID
+742 NGVAALAGNYPID

-767 GRAVSASDVEADPNL
+767 GCAVSVFDVEADPNL
-782 SPEQRSAYAAIEI
+782 SPEQRAAYAAIEI

-800 IPLIKGGEFVAGLAV
+800 IPLIKRGEFVAGLAV
-815 HTSEARAWTPD
+815 NTSEARAWTPD
-826 EVSLAEEVAERTWAA
+826 EVSLAEEVADRTWAA
-841 VERARIEA
+841 V
-849 ALRESEEKYRTLFD
+849 
-863 SIDEGFCL
+863 
-871 VEVLFDDAGKTVD
+871 
-884 HRFLETNPA
+884 
-893 FENITALENAIGKT
+893 
-907 IRELVPD
+907 
-914 IEPHWAETLGKVVKT
+914 
-929 RQPERWVNS
+929 
-938 SEAMGFWFDLY
+938 
-949 AFPVDEPEEHKVAII
+949 
-964 FSNITQRKQAE
+964 
-975 RQVEFL
+975 
-981 TELSRRLGTVTDA
+981 
-994 VEINRIVTREV
+994 
-1005 GTFLNGHRCYY
+1005 
-1016 LDVTPDG
+1016 
-1023 SQVTVL
+1023 
-1029 PDWRLDGS
+1029 
-1037 DLAGTYDLSLFGAK
+1037 
-1051 EWWETAARLPFGIDD
+1051 
-1066 VNVHPWTKDFADNYT
+1066 
-1081 LINLQSYAIAPFVH
+1081 
-1095 EGRWVASIGVS
+1095 
-1106 SNKPRHWTAD
+1106 
-1116 EMLLLENVAARV
+1116 
-1128 APLIERARTE
+1128 ERARTE

-1172 EGCKAMFGLPPE
+1172 EGCKAMFGLPLE

-1192 FTGLHPDDRERLEQV
+1192 YAGLHPDDHERLEQV
-1207 VQWTLNPKSS
+1207 LQWTFNPKSN

-1232 VERWIAAR
+1232 IERWIAAR
-1240 GQAYFDAADN
+1240 GQAYFDAANN
-1250 PQRFVGT
+1250 PQRFIGT
-1257 VLNITEQKRIEA
+1257 VLNITEQKRIQA
-1269 EREQLLARE
+1269 EREQLLASE

-1314 HLLQNG
+1314 RLLQNG
-1320 KLSEARRAEALKIIE
+1320 KLSEARRVEALKTIE

-1368 SFVISAAVETV
+1368 TFVISAAVETV
-1379 RLAAEAKNIAIA
+1379 RLAAEAKNIVIA
-1391 LDLDSE
+1391 LDLDSK
-1397 IAPISGDATR
+1397 IAPISGDVAR
-1407 LQQVMW
+1407 LQQVVW
-1413 NLLTNAVKFT
+1413 NLLTNGVKFT
-1423 PHSGQVSVELR
+1423 PHGGQVSVELR

-1514 MQQARAIA
+1514 MQQATSIA
-1522 SEPIHTQIK
+1522 SEPIHTQIE
-1531 AELPLDGVQILLVD
+1531 AEVPLDGVQILLVD

-1565 TAVASGEEA
+1565 TAVASGLEA

-1597 YMLMQEIRARPPNQ
+1597 YMLMQQIRSRPPNQ

-1618 ALTAYATEIDRQRAL
+1618 ALTAYAAEIDQQRAL

-1651 RAVVSLVL
+1651 RAIVSLVS

>member
-1 MEREALTICF
+1 M
-11 PPDLLAKVRKLKEGS
+11 
-26 ESFNDLIVKALEREM
+26 KAEEYKA
-41 RHRQGWAADHN
+41 WV
-52 ARTENLFVGGGEIGA
+52 ENLFVGGGEIGA

-78 LGVVE
+78 LGAME
-83 IWSDS
+83 TWSDS

-100 DRVQPL
+100 DQAQPIEKTQL
-106 ESDLLLGRT
+106 ESDLLQGRT
-115 STDTLPQ
+115 STDALRQ
-122 AAQADTFRVKLTNA
+122 AAQADAFRVKLANA

-141 DANEIQVIAA
+141 DANEIQAIAA
-151 RVLGESLGASRV
+151 RILGESLGASRV
-163 IYIEVLPGGKEVVVH
+163 IYIEVLPGGKKVIVH
-178 KNYTNGVAELSG
+178 KNYTNSVAELSG
-190 LYHLEDFGRNLTDD
+190 LYHLEDFGRNLRDD
-204 HRAGQTAIVPD
+204 HQAGQTAIVPD

-220 KYSARDQARYRS
+220 KYTASQKASYLS
-232 IDIAAHIDVPLIKN
+232 IDIAAYIDVPLIKN
-246 NQFVALLAVHQAN
+246 DQFVALLAVHQAN
-259 PRQWTEDEVKQVEE
+259 PRQWTEDEVKRVEE
-273 TAEQTWAAVERARAE
+273 TAAQTWAAVERARAE
-288 AALHE
+288 AISRE
-293 SRTELEGQQRKFDAL
+293 SCTELERQLRKFNAIAT
-308 VEAIPDFIYTF
+308 AIPDFIYTF
-319 DLAGRFTYVNPALL
+319 DLAGRFTYVSPALL
-333 NLWQKTLDEAL
+333 NLWQKTSDEAL

-352 YPTDLATRLQQQI
+352 YPTDLAARLQQQI
-365 QQVIATRQ
+365 QQTIATRQ
-373 PLKDETPYTS
+373 LLKDETPYTS
-383 AIGTRTYEYIFVPI
+383 AIGIRTYEYIFVPL
-397 LGINGVVD
+397 LGINGAVE
-405 AVAGVTRDIT
+405 AVAGVMRDIT
-415 ERRRAELALRQSEE
+415 HVFDQLRLRKQAEQALRQSEE
-429 QTRNILESIAE
+429 QSRNILESIAE
-440 AFFALDENWQFTYMN
+440 AFFSLDENWQFTYVN
-455 PSAETLL
+455 QAAETLL

-487 QVYWSAMRDAKGG
+487 QVCWSAMQDRA
-500 RSHRVAASMTAFYPD
+500 AASLTAFYPD
-515 HDRWYEVR
+515 HHRWYEVR

-534 FRNVTEQ
+534 FKNVTEQ
-541 IQTAATLRQSEERYR
+541 IQTAANLRQSEERYR
-556 TLFESIDEGFCIIE
+556 MLFESIDQSFCLCQM
-570 VLFDENDTPL
+570 LFDENGEPI
-580 DYRFL
+580 DYRLL
-585 EINPT
+585 EVNPM
-590 FEQQTGL
+590 FERMTGLQDAVGKTIRELIPDIEAHWFDIYGKVVQTGES
-597 RQAIGK
+597 
-603 TARQLVPDLEDH
+603 V
-615 WIQIYG
+615 
-621 QVALTGEP
+621 
-629 ARFENGSFAM
+629 RFENQSLAM
-639 NRWFDVYACRMGE
+639 NQWFDVNAFRVGE
-652 AQGRKV
+652 PQNHQFALLFTDTSDRKR
-658 AIVFKDISEQQ
+658 A
-669 AALRERKLREEI
+669 EEI
-681 SRQTAEFNAFR
+681 LRRAAELDAFR

-699 RPLADPVKIQATAS
+699 RLLADPIEIQATAS
-713 RVLGEY
+713 RLLGEY

-742 NGATALAGNYPID
+742 NKATPLAGNYPID
-755 SFGPKLLAAYRT
+755 SFGPKLIAAYRI
-767 GRAVSASDVEADPNL
+767 GRTVSASDVEADLNL
-782 SPEQRSAYAAIEI
+782 SPRQRAAYAAIQI

-800 IPLIKGGEFVAGLAV
+800 IPLLKRGEFVAGLAV
-815 HTSEARAWTPD
+815 HTSGPRAWTKD

-841 VERARIEA
+841 VERADAEA

-871 VEVLFDDAGKTVD
+871 VEVLFDDARKAVD
-884 HRFLETNPA
+884 YRYLETNPA
-893 FENITALENAIGKT
+893 FENITALKNAIGKT
-907 IRELVPD
+907 LRELVPD
-914 IEPHWAETLGKVVKT
+914 IEPHWAETLGRVAKT
-929 RQPERWVNS
+929 RQPERWVNN

-964 FSNITQRKQAE
+964 FSNITERKQAE

-1016 LDVTPDG
+1016 LDVMPDG
-1023 SQVTVL
+1023 RQVTVL

-1037 DLAGTYDLSLFGAK
+1037 GLAGTYDLTLFGAK
-1051 EWWETAARLPFGIDD
+1051 ESWETAAHQAFGIDD
-1066 VNVHPWTKDFADNYT
+1066 VNTHPWTQDFADNYT
-1081 LINLQSYAIAPFVH
+1081 LINMQSYVIAPFVR

-1128 APLIERARTE
+1128 APLIERARAE

-1192 FTGLHPDDRERLEQV
+1192 FAGLHPDDRERLEQV

-1217 GKYDVEYRTIGIQDG
+1217 GKYNVEYRTIGIQDG
-1232 VERWIAAR
+1232 IERWIAAR
-1240 GQAYFDAADN
+1240 GQTYFDAADN

-1257 VLNITEQKRIEA
+1257 VLNITEQKRIQA

-1314 HLLQNG
+1314 QLLQNG

-1360 LTAAPVSL
+1360 LTATPL
-1368 SFVISAAVETV
+1368 NLTFVISAAIETV

-1391 LDLDSE
+1391 VDLDSE
-1397 IAPISGDATR
+1397 IAPISGDAAR
-1407 LQQVMW
+1407 LQQVVW

-1423 PHSGQVSVELR
+1423 PNGGQVTIELR

-1452 PQFLPY
+1452 PQFLPH

-1483 VRQIVEMHGGT
+1483 VQQIVEMHGGT

-1505 ATFIIQLPL
+1505 ATFTIQLPI
-1514 MQQARAIA
+1514 MQQARAIP
-1522 SEPIHTQIK
+1522 SEPIHTQIE
-1531 AELPLDGVQILLVD
+1531 AEVPLNGVQILLVD
-1545 DQPDTR
+1545 DEPDTR
-1551 EFQAF
+1551 KFQAF
-1556 VLELSGANV
+1556 VLEQCGANV
-1565 TAVASGEEA
+1565 TAVASGLEA

-1590 GMPEMDG
+1590 GMAQMDG
-1597 YMLMQEIRARPPNQ
+1597 YMLMQEIRSRPLNQ
-1611 GGNIRAI
+1611 GGTIRAI
-1618 ALTAYATEIDRQRAL
+1618 ALTAYAAEIDRQRAL

-1651 RAVVSLVL
+1651 RAIASLL

>member
-1 MEREALTICF
+1 
-11 PPDLLAKVRKLKEGS
+11 
-26 ESFNDLIVKALEREM
+26 M
-41 RHRQGWAADHN
+41 RHRQGWAAHRK
-52 ARTENLFVGGGEIGA
+52 ARAENLFVGGGEIGA

-78 LGVVE
+78 LGSVE
-83 IWSDS
+83 TWSDS

-100 DRVQPL
+100 DRVQQL
-106 ESDLLLGRT
+106 ESDLLSVSTL
-115 STDTLPQ
+115 TDTLPQ
-122 AAQADTFRVKLTNA
+122 VTEADAFRVKLTNA
-136 LRPLT
+136 LRLLT
-141 DANEIQVIAA
+141 DANEIQAIAA
-151 RVLGESLGASRV
+151 LVLGESLGASRV
-163 IYIEVLPGGKEVVVH
+163 IYIEVLPSGKEVIVH

-220 KYSARDQARYRS
+220 KYTASDRARYRS
-232 IDIAAHIDVPLIKN
+232 IDIAAHIDVPMIKN
-246 NQFVALLAVHQAN
+246 DQFVALLAVHQAN
-259 PRQWTEDEVKQVEE
+259 PRQWTEDEVKRVEE

-288 AALHE
+288 AALRE
-293 SRTELEGQQRKFDAL
+293 SRTQLEGQQRKFDAL
-308 VEAIPDFIYTF
+308 VAAIPDFIYTF
-319 DLAGRFTYVNPALL
+319 DLTGRFTYVNPALL
-333 NLWQKTLDEAL
+333 NLWQKTSDEAL

-365 QQVIATRQ
+365 QQAIATRQ
-373 PLKDETPYTS
+373 PLKDESPYTS
-383 AIGTRTYEYIFVPI
+383 AIGTRTYEYIFVP
-397 LGINGVVD
+397 LFGINGAVD

-415 ERRRAELALRQSEE
+415 DVYDELRLRKQVEQALRQSEE
-429 QTRNILESIAE
+429 QSRNILESITD
-440 AFFALDENWQFTYMN
+440 AFFALDENWMFTYVN
-455 PSAETLL
+455 QAAEMLL
-462 DRTPGDLIGK
+462 DRVAGDLIGK
-472 NLWSEYPGLIGNELA
+472 TLWEEYPGLIGNELE
-487 QVYWSAMRDAKGG
+487 QIHWSAMRD
-500 RSHRVAASMTAFYPD
+500 RVAASMTAFYPD
-515 HDRWYEVR
+515 RDRWYEVR
-523 TYPAP
+523 TYPTL

-534 FRNVTEQ
+534 FKNVTEQ

-570 VLFDENDTPL
+570 VLFDENDTPI

-585 EINPT
+585 EINPI

-597 RQAIGK
+597 RQAVGK

-629 ARFENGSFAM
+629 ARFENGSVAM

-652 AQGRKV
+652 AQARKV
-658 AIVFKDISEQQ
+658 AIVFKDISD
-669 AALRERKLREEI
+669 RKLSEEI

-692 VSLTDAL
+692 LSLTDAL
-699 RPLADPVKIQATAS
+699 RPLADPVEIQATAS

-730 RGADYVVERDYV
+730 RGADYVVECDYV
-742 NGATALAGNYPID
+742 NKAAALVGNYPID

-767 GRAVSASDVEADPNL
+767 GCTVSASDVEADPNL
-782 SPEQRSAYAAIEI
+782 SPDQRSAYAAIEI

-800 IPLIKGGEFVAGLAV
+800 IPLVKRGEFVAGLAV
-815 HTSEARAWTPD
+815 HTSESRDWTPN

-841 VERARIEA
+841 VERARAEA

-871 VEVLFDDAGKTVD
+871 VEVLFDDAGKAVD
-884 HRFLETNPA
+884 YRFLETNPA
-893 FENITALENAIGKT
+893 FLNITALENAIGKT

-929 RQPERWVNS
+929 IQPERWVNN

-1081 LINLQSYAIAPFVH
+1081 LINLQSYVIAPFVR

-1145 NRFRMAIEAAQL
+1145 NRFRMAIESAHL

-1172 EGCKAMFGLPPE
+1172 QGCKAMFGLPPE

-1192 FTGLHPDDRERLEQV
+1192 FAGLHPDDRERIEQV
-1207 VQWTLNPKSS
+1207 LQWTLNPKSN
-1217 GKYDVEYRTIGIQDG
+1217 GKYDVEYRTIGIQDK

-1278 QAAREAADRANRI
+1278 QAARETADRANRI

-1314 HLLQNG
+1314 QLLQNG

-1368 SFVISAAVETV
+1368 TFVISAAVETV
-1379 RLAAEAKNIAIA
+1379 RLAAEAKNIAIT

-1397 IAPISGDATR
+1397 IALLFGDAAR
-1407 LQQVMW
+1407 LQQVVW

-1423 PHSGQVSVELR
+1423 PNSKQVTVELR

-1452 PQFLPY
+1452 QQFLPY

-1514 MQQARAIA
+1514 MQQATSIL
-1522 SEPIHTQIK
+1522 SEPIHIQTE
-1531 AELPLDGVQILLVD
+1531 AEVPLDGVQILLVD
-1545 DQPDTR
+1545 DEPDTR

-1556 VLELSGANV
+1556 VLSESGANV
-1565 TAVASGEEA
+1565 TAVASALEA
-1574 LQALEQF
+1574 LQALERF

-1597 YMLMQEIRARPPNQ
+1597 YMLMQQIRSRPPNQ

-1618 ALTAYATEIDRQRAL
+1618 ALTAYAAEIDQQRAL

-1651 RAVVSLVL
+1651 RAIVSLVS

>member
-1 MEREALTICF
+1 VAII
-11 PPDLLAKVRKLKEGS
+11 A
-26 ESFNDLIVKALEREM
+26 
-41 RHRQGWAADHN
+41 
-52 ARTENLFVGGGEIGA
+52 
-67 LLRSHDWSQTP
+67 
-78 LGVVE
+78 VE
-83 IWSDS
+83 TWPDS

-100 DRVQPL
+100 EQAQATEKTQL
-106 ESDLLLGRT
+106 ESDLLQGRIL
-115 STDTLPQ
+115 TDALRQ
-122 AAQADTFRVKLTNA
+122 AAQADAFRVKLTNA

-141 DANEIQVIAA
+141 DANEIQAIAA
-151 RVLGESLGASRV
+151 LVLGESLGASRV
-163 IYIEVLPGGKEVVVH
+163 IYIEVLPGGKEVIVH

-190 LYHLEDFGRNLTDD
+190 LYHLEDFGRNLTND
-204 HRAGQTAIVPD
+204 HRAEQTAIVPD

-220 KYSARDQARYRS
+220 KYTASQKAMYQT

-246 NQFVALLAVHQAN
+246 EQFVALLAVHQAN
-259 PRQWTEDEVKQVEE
+259 PRPWTEDEVKRVEE

-288 AALHE
+288 AALRQ
-293 SRTELEGQQRKFDAL
+293 SRTELERQLWKFDAIGA
-308 VEAIPDFIYTF
+308 AIPDFIYTF
-319 DLAGRFTYVNPALL
+319 DLAGRFTYVSPALL
-333 NLWQKTLDEAL
+333 NLWQKTSDEAL

-373 PLKDETPYTS
+373 PIKDETPYTS
-383 AIGTRTYEYIFVPI
+383 AIGTRAYEYILVPL
-397 LGINGVVD
+397 LGINGAVD

-415 ERRRAELALRQSEE
+415 ERKRVEQALHQSEK
-429 QTRNILESIAE
+429 QARNILESIAE

-462 DRTPGDLIGK
+462 DRTPGYLVGK
-472 NLWSEYPGLIGNELA
+472 NLWSEYPGLISNELA
-487 QVYWSAMRDAKGG
+487 QIYWSAMRD
-500 RSHRVAASMTAFYPD
+500 RVAASMTAFYPD

-523 TYPAP
+523 TYPAA

-556 TLFESIDEGFCIIE
+556 TLFESIDEGFCIVE
-570 VLFDENDTPL
+570 VLFDENDPPSASGSAL
-580 DYRFL
+580 RANDYRFL

-590 FEQQTGL
+590 FEQQAGL
-597 RQAIGK
+597 QQAVGK

-629 ARFENGSFAM
+629 ARFENGSLAM
-639 NRWFDVYACRMGE
+639 NRWFDVYACRIGE
-652 AQGRKV
+652 PQARKV
-658 AIVFKDISEQQ
+658 AIVFKDISD
-669 AALRERKLREEI
+669 RKLSEEL
-681 SRQTAEFNAFR
+681 SRRTAEFNAFR

-699 RPLADPVKIQATAS
+699 RPLADPVEIQATAS
-713 RVLGEY
+713 RMLGEY
-719 LGANRVAYFEV
+719 LGANRVVYFEV

-742 NGATALAGNYPID
+742 NGAAALAGNYSVD

-782 SPEQRSAYAAIEI
+782 SPVQRAAYAAIQI

-800 IPLIKGGEFVAGLAV
+800 IP
-815 HTSEARAWTPD
+815 R
-826 EVSLAEEVAERTWAA
+826 
-841 VERARIEA
+841 
-849 ALRESEEKYRTLFD
+849 
-863 SIDEGFCL
+863 
-871 VEVLFDDAGKTVD
+871 
-884 HRFLETNPA
+884 
-893 FENITALENAIGKT
+893 
-907 IRELVPD
+907 
-914 IEPHWAETLGKVVKT
+914 
-929 RQPERWVNS
+929 
-938 SEAMGFWFDLY
+938 
-949 AFPVDEPEEHKVAII
+949 
-964 FSNITQRKQAE
+964 
-975 RQVEFL
+975 
-981 TELSRRLGTVTDA
+981 
-994 VEINRIVTREV
+994 
-1005 GTFLNGHRCYY
+1005 
-1016 LDVTPDG
+1016 
-1023 SQVTVL
+1023 
-1029 PDWRLDGS
+1029 
-1037 DLAGTYDLSLFGAK
+1037 
-1051 EWWETAARLPFGIDD
+1051 
-1066 VNVHPWTKDFADNYT
+1066 
-1081 LINLQSYAIAPFVH
+1081 
-1095 EGRWVASIGVS
+1095 
-1106 SNKPRHWTAD
+1106 
-1116 EMLLLENVAARV
+1116 
-1128 APLIERARTE
+1128 
-1138 AALRDSE
+1138 
-1145 NRFRMAIEAAQL
+1145 
-1157 GTWDWNLITNQLIWD
+1157 DWNLITNQLIWD

-1184 AESSIEVF
+1184 ALCSIEVF
-1192 FTGLHPDDRERLEQV
+1192 FAGLHPDDRERLEQLQ
-1207 VQWTLNPKSS
+1207 QWTLNPASS

-1240 GQAYFDAADN
+1240 GQAYFDAANN

-1304 SPLNPILGWT
+1304 SPLNPILGWAR
-1314 HLLQNG
+1314 LLQNG
-1320 KLSEARRAEALKIIE
+1320 KLSEAQRAEALKTIE

-1368 SFVISAAVETV
+1368 TFVISAAVETV
-1379 RLAAEAKNIAIA
+1379 RLAASAKNIEIA

-1397 IAPISGDATR
+1397 IALISGDVAR
-1407 LQQVMW
+1407 LQQVVW

-1423 PHSGQVSVELR
+1423 PNSGQVTVELR

-1452 PQFLPY
+1452 PQFLPH

-1514 MQQARAIA
+1514 MQQATSIA
-1522 SEPIHTQIK
+1522 SEPIPTQTE
-1531 AELPLDGVQILLVD
+1531 AEVPLDGVQILLVD
-1545 DQPDTR
+1545 DEPDTR

-1556 VLELSGANV
+1556 VLSQSGANV
-1565 TAVASGEEA
+1565 TAVASALEA

-1597 YMLMQEIRARPPNQ
+1597 YMLMQQIRSRPPNQ
-1611 GGNIRAI
+1611 GGTIRAI
-1618 ALTAYATEIDRQRAL
+1618 ALTAYAAEIDQQRAL

-1645 EPEKLV
+1645 EPEELV
-1651 RAVVSLVL
+1651 RAIANLLEHK

>member
-11 PPDLLAKVRKLKEGS
+11 PPDLLAKARKLKEGS

-41 RHRQGWAADHN
+41 RHRQRSAADRK
-52 ARTENLFVGGGEIGA
+52 ARAEN
-67 LLRSHDWSQTP
+67 S
-78 LGVVE
+78 
-83 IWSDS
+83 
-88 LKTAVQILLTEL
+88 
-100 DRVQPL
+100 
-106 ESDLLLGRT
+106 
-115 STDTLPQ
+115 LPQ
-122 AAQADTFRVKLTNA
+122 VTQADAFRVKLTNA

-141 DANEIQVIAA
+141 DANEIQTIAA
-151 RVLGESLGASRV
+151 RILGESLGASRV
-163 IYIEVLPGGKEVVVH
+163 IYIEVLPGGKEVIVH
-178 KNYTNGVAELSG
+178 KNYRNGVAELSG

-204 HRAGQTAIVPD
+204 HRAGRTAIVPD

-220 KYSARDQARYRS
+220 KYTASEKARYRS

-246 NQFVALLAVHQAN
+246 DRFVALLAVHQAN

-288 AALHE
+288 AALRE
-293 SRTELEGQQRKFDAL
+293 SRTELEGQLRKFNAI
-308 VEAIPDFIYTF
+308 VAAIPDFIYTF
-319 DLAGRFTYVNPALL
+319 DLAGRFTYVSPALL
-333 NLWQKTLDEAL
+333 NLWQKTSDEAL

-352 YPTDLATRLQQQI
+352 YPTDLATRYQQQI
-365 QQVIATRQ
+365 EQTIATRQ
-373 PLKDETPYTS
+373 LLKDETLYTS
-383 AIGTRTYEYIFVPI
+383 AIGTRAYEYIFVPI
-397 LGINGVVD
+397 LDINGVVD

-415 ERRRAELALRQSEE
+415 KRKQVEQALRQSEE

-440 AFFALDENWQFTYMN
+440 AFFALDDIWQFTYMN

-462 DRTPGDLIGK
+462 DRTPGDLVGK
-472 NLWSEYPGLIGNELA
+472 NLWEEYPGLIGNELE
-487 QVYWSAMRDAKGG
+487 QIYWSAMRD
-500 RSHRVAASMTAFYPD
+500 RVAASMTAFYPD

-528 NGITVY
+528 NGIAVY

-541 IQTAATLRQSEERYR
+541 IQTATTLRQSEERYR

-570 VLFDENDTPL
+570 VLFDENDTPI

-585 EINPT
+585 EINPI

-597 RQAIGK
+597 RQAVGK

-629 ARFENGSFAM
+629 ARFENGSVAM

-652 AQGRKV
+652 TEARKI
-658 AIVFKDISEQQ
+658 AIVFKDISD
-669 AALRERKLREEI
+669 RKLSEEL
-681 SRQTAEFNAFR
+681 SRRTAEFNAFR
-692 VSLTDAL
+692 LSLSDAL
-699 RPLADPVKIQATAS
+699 RPLADPVEIQATAS

-742 NGATALAGNYPID
+742 YKAAALAGNYPID

-767 GRAVSASDVEADPNL
+767 GRAVFASDVQADPNL
-782 SPEQRSAYAAIEI
+782 SADQRSAYAAIEI

-800 IPLIKGGEFVAGLAV
+800 IPLVKEGEFVAGLAV
-815 HTSEARAWTPD
+815 HTSGSRAWTPN

-841 VERARIEA
+841 V
-849 ALRESEEKYRTLFD
+849 
-863 SIDEGFCL
+863 
-871 VEVLFDDAGKTVD
+871 
-884 HRFLETNPA
+884 
-893 FENITALENAIGKT
+893 
-907 IRELVPD
+907 
-914 IEPHWAETLGKVVKT
+914 
-929 RQPERWVNS
+929 
-938 SEAMGFWFDLY
+938 
-949 AFPVDEPEEHKVAII
+949 
-964 FSNITQRKQAE
+964 
-975 RQVEFL
+975 
-981 TELSRRLGTVTDA
+981 
-994 VEINRIVTREV
+994 
-1005 GTFLNGHRCYY
+1005 
-1016 LDVTPDG
+1016 
-1023 SQVTVL
+1023 
-1029 PDWRLDGS
+1029 
-1037 DLAGTYDLSLFGAK
+1037 
-1051 EWWETAARLPFGIDD
+1051 
-1066 VNVHPWTKDFADNYT
+1066 
-1081 LINLQSYAIAPFVH
+1081 
-1095 EGRWVASIGVS
+1095 
-1106 SNKPRHWTAD
+1106 
-1116 EMLLLENVAARV
+1116 
-1128 APLIERARTE
+1128 ERARTE

-1145 NRFRMAIEAAQL
+1145 NRFRMAIESAQL
-1157 GTWDWNLITNQLIWD
+1157 GTWDWNLIANQLIWD

-1192 FTGLHPDDRERLEQV
+1192 FAGLHPDDRERLEQV

-1240 GQAYFDAADN
+1240 GQAYFDASDN

-1257 VLNITEQKRIEA
+1257 VLNITEQKRIQA

-1278 QAAREAADRANRI
+1278 QAARETADRANRI

-1320 KLSEARRAEALKIIE
+1320 KLSEAQRAEALKIIE
-1335 RNANLQTQLI
+1335 RNANLQTRLI

-1360 LTAAPVSL
+1360 LTAAPVRL
-1368 SFVISAAVETV
+1368 TFVISAAVETV

-1397 IAPISGDATR
+1397 IAPISGDAAR

-1423 PHSGQVSVELR
+1423 PNSGQVTIELR

-1441 IRVIDTGKGIN
+1441 IQVIDTGKGIN
-1452 PQFLPY
+1452 PQFLPH
-1458 VFEYFRQEDGST
+1458 VFEYFWQEDGST

-1483 VRQIVEMHGGT
+1483 VRQIVEMHGGRI
-1494 VTAESQGENQG
+1494 TAESQGENQG

-1514 MQQARAIA
+1514 MQQSRAKLNA
-1522 SEPIHTQIK
+1522 SEPIPTQTK
-1531 AELPLDGVQILLVD
+1531 AKVPLDGVQILLVD
-1545 DQPDTR
+1545 DEPDTR
-1551 EFQAF
+1551 EFQAL
-1556 VLELSGANV
+1556 VLSQSGANV
-1565 TAVASGEEA
+1565 TAVASALEA
-1574 LQALEQF
+1574 LQALKQF

-1590 GMPEMDG
+1590 GMAEMDG
-1597 YMLMQEIRARPPNQ
+1597 YMLMQQIRSRPPNQ
-1611 GGNIRAI
+1611 GGTIRAI
-1618 ALTAYATEIDRQRAL
+1618 ALTAYAAEIDRQRAL

-1651 RAVVSLVL
+1651 KAIVSLVS